1 MTRRPP
7 RSKRPDPLLPYTTL
21 FRSLVADTKHLQRP
35 MAAFGH
41 ECKEALRVIIIGG
54 GNIGLNLA
62 HAVEK
67 NHPHVNLKL
76 IEVDKRRAEM
86 VAQALQRAVVIHGNA
101 LDTEILEEANAAAAD
116 TVIAVSND
124 DEVNILTSLL
134 AKRYG
139 CRRAVTQINKIGRAH
154 V

>member
-1 MTRRPP
+1 
-7 RSKRPDPLLPYTTL
+7 
-21 FRSLVADTKHLQRP
+21 
-35 MAAFGH
+35 
-41 ECKEALRVIIIGG
+41 
-54 GNIGLNLA
+54 
-62 HAVEK
+62 
-67 NHPHVNLKL
+67 
-76 IEVDKRRAEM
+76 M

-139 CRRAVTQINKIGRAH
+139 CRRAVTLINKVSYAPLIATRSEEHTSELQSLMPTSYA
-154 V
+154 VFCLKQKT